1 MFSTIISGGLYGVEA
16 YLVQVEVDIS
26 TGLPGFGMVGFLGA
40 EVREARERVQ
50 VALRNAGFEIPPM
63 KITVNL
69 APADRRKEG
78 TAFDL
83 PVAIGVLAS
92 MGYFPASA
100 VKGLLFVGELGLNG
114 EIKPVRGVLPIVRE
128 AAKAGIGCCV
138 VPVQNAA
145 EGAVIPG
152 TEIRG
157 AESIGQLARF
167 LQETEKRRDE
177 ILPVKRA
184 DGQRTYPSRTEGF
197 PDFSQVQGQE
207 GAKRAAEIAAAGF
220 HNMLMT
226 GPPGTGKSMI
236 AKRIPGILPPLT
248 REESMEVSAIYSV
261 AGLLTEERPLMT
273 DRPFQSPHHT
283 VTRAALTGGGSVPR
297 PGVLSLA
304 HRGVLFLDELPEFSR
319 AVLDC
324 MRQPLEEKK
333 IHLAKVYGSMV
344 YPADFMLVCAMNPCV
359 CGYYPD
365 RNRCRCTEAEI
376 RRYQGRVS
384 GPVLDRIDL
393 CVEVLPMNIAKLKEA
408 QGESSACIRQRVM
421 RARAVQEERYK
432 NDAYHFNAEVIAAD
446 MEKYCVLG
454 AKEQRLMEQAYE
466 NLRLSARGYHRIL
479 RVARTVA
486 DLAGEERIREEH
498 LIEAICYRA
507 NEHGFFY
514 RERRGELER

>member
-26 TGLPGFGMVGFLGA
+26 TGLPGFGMVGFLGG

-78 TAFDL
+78 TAYDL
-83 PVAIGVLAS
+83 PVAVGVLAS
-92 MGYFPASA
+92 MGYFPLSA
-100 VKGLLFVGELGLNG
+100 VKGFLFVGELGLNG

-128 AAKAGIGCCV
+128 AARAGIRCCI

-152 TEIRG
+152 MEVRG
-157 AESIGQLARF
+157 AESLGQLVRF
-167 LQETEKRRDE
+167 MQEGEELRDI
-177 ILPVKRA
+177 ILPPKKVDRQQSITMTA
-184 DGQRTYPSRTEGF
+184 GHF
-197 PDFSQVQGQE
+197 PDFSEVHGQE

-220 HNMLMT
+220 HNLLMI
-226 GPPGTGKSMI
+226 GAPGAGKSMI
-236 AKRIPGILPPLT
+236 AKRIPGIMPPLT
-248 REESMEVSAIYSV
+248 QEESMEVSAIYSV
-261 AGLLTEERPLMT
+261 AGLLTEERPLLT

-319 AVLDC
+319 ATLDC
-324 MRQPLEEKK
+324 MRQPLEERKV
-333 IHLAKVYGSMV
+333 HLAKVYGSMV
-344 YPADFMLVCAMNPCV
+344 YPADFMLVCAMNPCI

-365 RNRCRCTEAEI
+365 RNRCRCTETEI
-376 RRYQGRVS
+376 RRYQSRVS
-384 GPVLDRIDL
+384 GPILDRIDL
-393 CVEVLPMNIAKLKEA
+393 CTEVLPIKMTRLKEA
-408 QGESSACIRQRVM
+408 PGESSADIRQRVM
-421 RARAVQEERYK
+421 KARAMQEERYK
-432 NDAYHFNAEVIAAD
+432 KDRYHFNAEVPAAD
-446 MEKYCVLG
+446 MEKYCMLG
-454 AKEQRLMEQAYE
+454 AGIQKVMEQAYE
-466 NLRLSARGYHRIL
+466 KLQLSARGYHRIL
-479 RVARTVA
+479 RVARTIA
-486 DLAGEERIREEH
+486 DLAGEEGIREEH

-507 NEHGFFY
+507 NDQNFFY
-514 RERRGELER
+514 QGRRETVEQ